1 MRRMSRR
8 DFEDAVREAVESLPR
23 QFLARFL
30 GGNVAVV
37 VEDRQTAEQLREAGL
52 PDGETLLGLYEGV
65 PLVDRESYN
74 LVPPDKITIFQA
86 PLEEMCRTRAELV
99 DEIRDTVVH
108 EVAHFFGLDDRALRD
123 LGLG

>member
-1 MRRMSRR
+1 MRRMRHR
-8 DFEDAVREAVESLPR
+8 EFEDAVREAVEGLPA
-23 QFLARFL
+23 QFLARL
-30 GGNVAVV
+30 DNVAVV
-37 VEDRQTAEQLREAGL
+37 VADRPTAEQLREAGL

-74 LVPPDKITIFQA
+74 LVPPDKITIFQG

-108 EVAHFFGLDDRALRD
+108 EVAHFFGLDDRALGD
-123 LGLG
+123 LGLD